1 MTPLEPEANEPVVE
15 PVEPEATE
23 DRGSQTADRSDPPPD
38 GADRGSQTADRSDP
52 PPDGAD
58 RGSQTADRSEPP
70 HADDDAAND
79 DAADS
84 TGEVD
89 PAIRD
94 LRSAI
99 SADAISARSRRGFI
113 TLAAGALT
121 AAVGWKWLR
130 SRPKIDGV
138 EWPLRRVLETNES
151 LARAYFSKARLSP
164 TFRPSDITK
173 VRINGRIGL
182 KPPIDLDAWRLRIE
196 GAASPISLT
205 LDDIKA
211 LPRRQMITELRCIE
225 GWSIIVQW
233 TGARLADLLAK
244 YPPAQDPRYIALE
257 TPDRGYYVGLDLESA
272 LHPQTLLAYEVNGQ
286 PLPLLHGAP
295 LRLAIPVKYGIKN
308 IKRIGV
314 IRYTAVRPADFWAE
328 RGYDWYAGH

>member
-1 MTPLEPEANEPVVE
+1 MSVPPEDEPRTEEEPVL
-15 PVEPEATE
+15 EAGE
-23 DRGSQTADRSDPPPD
+23 DRGSQI
-38 GADRGSQTADRSDP
+38 
-52 PPDGAD
+52 
-58 RGSQTADRSEPP
+58 ADRSEVLP
-70 HADDDAAND
+70 ND
-79 DAADS
+79 ENVAPNERGAEVVVDNSGTDS
-84 TGEVD
+84 EEETS

-99 SADAISARSRRGFI
+99 SSDALSLELKQRTRRGFL
-113 TLAAGALT
+113 TLGAGALAG
-121 AAVGWKWLR
+121 AAAWKWLR
-130 SRPKIDGV
+130 SRQMIDGV
-138 EWPLRRVLETNES
+138 EWPLRRVLESNES

-164 TFRPSDITK
+164 AFRPTDLTR

-182 KPPIDLDAWRLRIE
+182 KDPIDLDAWRLRIE
-196 GAASPISLT
+196 GAAATVSLS

-233 TGARLADLLAK
+233 TGARLADLIAK
-244 YPPAQDPRYIALE
+244 YPPASEPRYVALE
-257 TPDRGYYVGLDLESA
+257 TPDRGYYVGLDLDSA
-272 LHPQTLLAYEVNGQ
+272 MHPQTLLAYEINGQ

-314 IRYTAVRPADFWAE
+314 IRYTTLRPADFWAE